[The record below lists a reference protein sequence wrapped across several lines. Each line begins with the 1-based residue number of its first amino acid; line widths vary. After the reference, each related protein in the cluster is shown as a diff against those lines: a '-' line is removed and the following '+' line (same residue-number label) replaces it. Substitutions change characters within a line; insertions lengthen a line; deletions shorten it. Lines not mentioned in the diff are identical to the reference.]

1 MLVKHCEHL
10 LMLPLKRL
18 LNLLG
23 GDWKCGGL
31 DTLAAVECGDVIESD
46 ETYISSIFEDFELTR
61 FIDKT

>member
-61 FIDKT
+61 FIGKA

>member
-23 GDWKCGGL
+23 GDWSGGKCGGL

-46 ETYISSIFEDFELTR
+46 KTYISSRVTAP
-61 FIDKT
+61 

>member
-31 DTLAAVECGDVIESD
+31 DTLAAVECGDLIESD
-46 ETYISSIFEDFELTR
+46 ETYISSILGDSELTR
-61 FIDKT
+61 FIGKA